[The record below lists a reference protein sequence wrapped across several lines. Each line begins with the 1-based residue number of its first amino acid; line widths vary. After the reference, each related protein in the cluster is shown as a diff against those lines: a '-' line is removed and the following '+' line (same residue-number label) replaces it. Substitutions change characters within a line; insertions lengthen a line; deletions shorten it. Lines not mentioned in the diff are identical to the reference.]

1 MGVHDNDDNMMSSKI
16 IIKAGLLKH
25 SIEKVKSG
33 GPS

>member
-1 MGVHDNDDNMMSSKI
+1 MMMMISSKI

-33 GPS
+33 GPLEL